1 VGARPHPA
9 DRERRQQIGALEG
22 MTVTERV
29 ELVLHP
35 RQRLDEVDAE
45 EHETETFLEP
55 GLHVAALLPGTA
67 SRLGS
72 AAAASSVRP

>member
-1 VGARPHPA
+1 
-9 DRERRQQIGALEG
+9 

-45 EHETETFLEP
+45 EHETEAFLEP
-55 GLHVAALLPGTA
+55 ACTSRPSSRSTA
-67 SRLGS
+67 RRLGS